1 MLTFHFQNKVDLQL
15 TPVGVEE
22 TVDCDALYALRFFEN
37 PFTNAPKPNLFL
49 RLGCDGMNNTVGAEG
64 DTLI

>member
-1 MLTFHFQNKVDLQL
+1 MLTFHFQNKVNLQL

-22 TVDCDALYALRFFEN
+22 TGNCDALYALRFFEN
-37 PFTNAPKPNLFL
+37 PFTDAPKSNSFL
-49 RLGCDGMNNTVGAEG
+49 RLGCDSTDNTVGAEG

>member
-1 MLTFHFQNKVDLQL
+1 MLTFHSQNKVDLQL

-22 TVDCDALYALRFFEN
+22 TGDCDALYALRFFEN
-37 PFTNAPKPNLFL
+37 PFTNEPKPNLVL
-49 RLGCDGMNNTVGAEG
+49 RLGCGNMNNTVGAED